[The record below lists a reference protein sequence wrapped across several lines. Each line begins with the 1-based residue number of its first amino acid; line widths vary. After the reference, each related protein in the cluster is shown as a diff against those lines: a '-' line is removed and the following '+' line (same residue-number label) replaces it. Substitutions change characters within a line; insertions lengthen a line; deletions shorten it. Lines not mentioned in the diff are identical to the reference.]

1 MTMMMHA
8 LLPLLMLLTLAFA
21 VPSPQLL
28 DQEALDPD
36 QVISLNRYYLRSYPY
51 IVICIST

>member
-8 LLPLLMLLTLAFA
+8 LFPLLLLPLASA

-36 QVISLNRYYLRSYPY
+36 QVIYLTRYYL
-51 IVICIST
+51 VIQLLSRYLDSI

>member
-8 LLPLLMLLTLAFA
+8 LFPPLLLTLAFA

-36 QVISLNRYYLRSYPY
+36 QVIYLSNYCLD
-51 IVICIST
+51 I